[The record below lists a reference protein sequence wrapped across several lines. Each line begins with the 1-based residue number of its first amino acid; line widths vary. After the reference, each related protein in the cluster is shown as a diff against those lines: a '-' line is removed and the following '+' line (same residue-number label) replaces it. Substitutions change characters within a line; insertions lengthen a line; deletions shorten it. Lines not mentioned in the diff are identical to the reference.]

1 MLLLYF
7 VCKPCSPLQ
16 SCTLWFSK
24 LIWWWWVWWFKSTL
38 VRDVK
43 NQSPNVIGL
52 AEDVKTA
59 WLARKLRN
67 TQTVWDGKTGGAKL
81 FCCGQFWIVRQFD
94 FENNEKLAVG
104 RCQIFFGILCFDG
117 QIPRSPPLISMI
129 LESRASPHNL
139 LDILWYQWTF
149 LWTYFTCSRCWN
161 LSPVSCCKIVFL
173 LPSMHAYL
181 FQRVPLSLIIP
192 HQHISPPYYFLCMVE
207 KESLVL
213 DKHF

>member
-1 MLLLYF
+1 M
-7 VCKPCSPLQ
+7 CSPLQ
-16 SCTLWFSK
+16 SCTVWWWFSK
-24 LIWWWWVWWFKSTL
+24 LIWVWSFKSTL

-43 NQSPNVIGL
+43 FQSPNVIGL
-52 AEDVKTA
+52 AEDVETA

-67 TQTVWDGKTGGAKL
+67 S
-81 FCCGQFWIVRQFD
+81 
-94 FENNEKLAVG
+94 
-104 RCQIFFGILCFDG
+104 
-117 QIPRSPPLISMI
+117 QIPHSFPLISMI

-181 FQRVPLSLIIP
+181 FQRVPLSLVIP

>member
-38 VRDVK
+38 VRDVTY
-43 NQSPNVIGL
+43 QSPNVIGL
-52 AEDVKTA
+52 AEDVETA

-67 TQTVWDGKTGGAKL
+67 TQTVWDGKTDGAKL
-81 FCCGQFWIVRQFD
+81 FLLWPILNSLTVWFQKWREI
-94 FENNEKLAVG
+94 VG
-104 RCQIFFGILCFDG
+104 RCQIFFSILCFDG
-117 QIPRSPPLISMI
+117 QIPHSSPLISMI

-181 FQRVPLSLIIP
+181 FQRVPLSLIIL
-192 HQHISPPYYFLCMVE
+192 HQHISPPDYFLCMVE

-213 DKHF
+213 GEHF